1 MSQALIEVV
10 VDSATEGGSES
21 DSPHSVDTGVFERFD
36 AQLEDLFWWE
46 GPNGALYATEEE
58 RAPEFAVKITVDG
71 TELAV
76 EETEDPRF
84 GRKYRLLSS
93 PAAADTSP
101 QFD

>member
-1 MSQALIEVV
+1 MSQALIEAV

-21 DSPHSVDTGVFERFD
+21 DSPYSVDTGVFERFD
-36 AQLEDLFWWE
+36 ARLEELFWWE

-71 TELAV
+71 AELDV
-76 EETEDPRF
+76 EEIEAPRF
-84 GRKYRLLSS
+84 GRTYRLLNS
-93 PAAADTSP
+93 PGEDTSP